1 VASSVSIPAPGTS
14 GNVLTSNGTAWVSQA
29 FSGSGGN
36 LQIVFFA
43 SSTTW
48 TAPAGV
54 TKVRAT
60 VIGGGGGGAL
70 YPPDLSGNGGN
81 GGVETGYYTVTPGSS
96 YSITVGAGGTSIT
109 GYDVTA
115 GSGGTSSFASFLTCT
130 GGGGGKSLYGNGAP
144 GTFSGSNLIT
154 IINFPSPYGLL
165 NTSSS
170 PIPWS
175 DGYQAGKGG
184 GTSSIAAFGGTGGA
198 VVIEYIG

>member
-1 VASSVSIPAPGTS
+1 M
-14 GNVLTSNGTAWVSQA
+14 TSNGSAWVSQA
-29 FSGSGGN
+29 IGGTSN

-60 VIGGGGGGAL
+60 VIGGGGGGAF
-70 YPPDLSGNGGN
+70 YSPSADQTGAGGP

-130 GGGGGKSLYGNGAP
+130 GGGGGKSLYGNGAA
-144 GTFSGSNLIT
+144 GTVSGSNLIT

-184 GTSSIAAFGGTGGA
+184 GFSSIAAFGGTGGV